1 MIASFAKGLTS
12 NQISKMVDLKAD
24 FVQAGEFKVVL
35 SDESFAS
42 DNDKT
47 NAMQLFKQRGITNY
61 EII

>member
-1 MIASFAKGLTS
+1 
-12 NQISKMVDLKAD
+12 MVDLKAD

-47 NAMQLFKQRGITNY
+47 NAMQLFKQRGVTNY

>member
-1 MIASFAKGLTS
+1 ASFAKGLTS
-12 NQISKMVDLKAD
+12 AQIGEMVDLKAD
-24 FVQAGEFKVVL
+24 FIQTSEFKVVL

>member
-1 MIASFAKGLTS
+1 MHKQTS
-12 NQISKMVDLKAD
+12 EQIGKMLDLKAD
-24 FVQAGEFKVVL
+24 YVQEGEFKVVL

-47 NAMQLFKQRGITNY
+47 NAMQLFKQRGITNF